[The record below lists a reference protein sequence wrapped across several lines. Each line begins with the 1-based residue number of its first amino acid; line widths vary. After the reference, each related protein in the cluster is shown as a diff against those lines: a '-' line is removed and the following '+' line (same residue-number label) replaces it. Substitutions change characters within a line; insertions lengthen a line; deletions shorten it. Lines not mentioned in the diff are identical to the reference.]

1 MSLKVQR
8 VCRRRTFG
16 KSEQSESRERARVT
30 PGPFAFRIL
39 AFMALLPLLLLLS
52 QAAPAPA
59 PPAAPTLSYRGFT
72 PGMGY
77 REFATRARAMARPK
91 EVLGCQTMKST
102 AQVMDCGVR
111 VRDPADSA
119 PFYLSA
125 NVIEGR
131 TSVISFIDSGKVSL
145 LKQRQTEL
153 RSQLGTPTRR
163 ERSMWEWT
171 NGPRFVRLNWRGGKD
186 WRVVSITLNDR
197 DVMNKIASYV
207 PKKPVKR

>member
-1 MSLKVQR
+1 MVSTVQ
-8 VCRRRTFG
+8 
-16 KSEQSESRERARVT
+16 
-30 PGPFAFRIL
+30 
-39 AFMALLPLLLLLS
+39 LLLLLT

-59 PPAAPTLSYRGFT
+59 PAPKKPAVAPPALAYRGFA
-72 PGMGY
+72 PGMPY
-77 REFATRARAMARPK
+77 RDFATKARSMARPK
-91 EVLGCQTMKST
+91 EILGCQTMKST

-125 NVIEGR
+125 NVIEGK

-153 RSQLGTPTRR
+153 RTQLGTPTRR

-171 NGPRFVRLNWRGGKD
+171 NGQRFVRLNWRGGKD

-197 DVMNKIASYV
+197 DVMNRIASYV
-207 PKKPVKR
+207 PKSKSKPKPK

>member
-1 MSLKVQR
+1 
-8 VCRRRTFG
+8 
-16 KSEQSESRERARVT
+16 
-30 PGPFAFRIL
+30 
-39 AFMALLPLLLLLS
+39 MASTAQLLLLLT

-59 PPAAPTLSYRGFT
+59 AAPPAAPAKPAVAPAALGYRGFA
-72 PGMGY
+72 PGMPY
-77 REFATRARAMARPK
+77 RDFATKARSMARPK
-91 EVLGCQTMKST
+91 EVFGCQTMKTT

-119 PFYLSA
+119 AFYLSA
-125 NVIEGR
+125 NVIEGK

-171 NGPRFVRLNWRGGKD
+171 NGRRFVRLNWRGGKD
-186 WRVVSITLNDR
+186 WRVVSVTLNDR
-197 DVMNKIASYV
+197 DVMNRIASYV
-207 PKKPVKR
+207 PKAKK

>member
-1 MSLKVQR
+1 
-8 VCRRRTFG
+8 
-16 KSEQSESRERARVT
+16 
-30 PGPFAFRIL
+30 
-39 AFMALLPLLLLLS
+39 MALLSLLLLLS
-52 QAAPAPA
+52 QAAPAPPAAQTPPA
-59 PPAAPTLSYRGFT
+59 PPPTAPTLGYRGFT

-77 REFATRARAMARPK
+77 REFATKARAMARPK
-91 EVLGCQTMKST
+91 EVLGCQTMKNT

-111 VRDPADSA
+111 VRDPSDSA

-145 LKQRQTEL
+145 LKQRQSEL
-153 RSQLGTPTRR
+153 RNQLGTPTRR

-171 NGPRFVRLNWRGGKD
+171 NGRRFVRLNWRGGKD

-207 PKKPVKR
+207 PRKPAKR